1 MEKIKIITDSTLD
14 LPADLIKEKGIE
26 VLPLLI
32 NFGEESYLDGVEI
45 NIHQMLER
53 IEKDN
58 ILPTTAQV
66 TPNRFEEVFKKYL
79 DEGYKIVA
87 LLLSSEMSGT
97 YQSACIAKNMLE
109 SDDIVVIDSKN
120 VTSGLGVLALK
131 ACEFRDNGDSIIEI
145 EEKIKVLI
153 PKVRSSLGFESLEN
167 LVKGG
172 RLSKTAGTIGSVLG
186 LRLILEVKDGKM
198 AVKDKVRG
206 SKKALKKIISDF
218 ENGNVDMESPI
229 VLLEILNQ
237 EIYLGLKK
245 YFEEKTSLKT
255 EVNNDANV
263 AGLAEAM
270 IGSAKG
276 AESVFYI
283 TVSTGVGGALI
294 IDNKI
299 INGANSFAGEICN
312 LIINEDKYSHSGL
325 VQGGLEGQ
333 CSGPNIS
340 RQATDL
346 LGKHIDT
353 PEVFELYKNNDNSI
367 KSLINGVCENLS
379 IGISN
384 IISVVDPEVIVLGG
398 SVILYNKELLEVITK
413 KVKEKVINKDAVD
426 IRIAEIG
433 DDAGLRGAGFLII

>member
-145 EEKIKVLI
+145 EEK
-153 PKVRSSLGFESLEN
+153 
-167 LVKGG
+167 
-172 RLSKTAGTIGSVLG
+172 
-186 LRLILEVKDGKM
+186 LR
-198 AVKDKVRG
+198 
-206 SKKALKKIISDF
+206 
-218 ENGNVDMESPI
+218 
-229 VLLEILNQ
+229 
-237 EIYLGLKK
+237 
-245 YFEEKTSLKT
+245 
-255 EVNNDANV
+255 
-263 AGLAEAM
+263 
-270 IGSAKG
+270 
-276 AESVFYI
+276 
-283 TVSTGVGGALI
+283 
-294 IDNKI
+294 
-299 INGANSFAGEICN
+299 C
-312 LIINEDKYSHSGL
+312 
-325 VQGGLEGQ
+325 
-333 CSGPNIS
+333 
-340 RQATDL
+340 
-346 LGKHIDT
+346 
-353 PEVFELYKNNDNSI
+353 
-367 KSLINGVCENLS
+367 
-379 IGISN
+379 
-384 IISVVDPEVIVLGG
+384 
-398 SVILYNKELLEVITK
+398 
-413 KVKEKVINKDAVD
+413 
-426 IRIAEIG
+426 
-433 DDAGLRGAGFLII
+433 